1 MARSTKPGNTARPV
15 RRRSGDTVQP
25 ARSKTEEDATTT
37 ESRPIEIPRSIAVR
51 QLAELLQ
58 VDAIQLIKQLMRI
71 GILANIN
78 QVISYEVAANI
89 ATSYEYEARL
99 KPEARRTVSTGTK
112 VKKRQQAE
120 STGNL
125 QPRPPIVTVMGHVD
139 HGKTRLLD
147 AIRKTNV
154 MDTEAGNITQHIGAY
169 QVKVNEQKVTFLD
182 TPGHE
187 AFTAMR
193 AHGAD
198 ITDITVLVVAADDG
212 VMPQT
217 LEAINHARAAGVPIM
232 VAINK
237 IDKDNAN
244 PDRVKQQLAD
254 AGLVIEEWGG
264 DTICVQISAKENIGI
279 TELLENLLIMAEMEE
294 LKADPSQPASGVVI
308 EAEMDKLMGP
318 LATVLIQTGTLKI
331 GDTIVVGTTW
341 GRVRAMLN
349 YTGKRVKK
357 AEPATPVAV
366 LGLNSVPQVGD
377 MLVVVTDERH
387 AQALVARNQKEAQLE
402 SSQATRAVSLS
413 NLYDQISTGRLKE
426 LNVIIKTDVQGSIE
440 PIRSSLEQ
448 VGTEEVKVRIIHSG
462 TGGITESDV
471 MLAIA
476 SKGLIIGFGVNSE
489 EGARRLASV
498 RRIDIRYYN
507 IIYNLVDDVQK
518 ALKGMLEP
526 TYVEVVEGLAEV
538 RAVFPAGKG
547 IKAAGAYVTQGKIS
561 RNSSVRVRRAGE
573 ALVESTVSSL
583 RRFKDDVREVAAGYE
598 CGIGVKG
605 FGDFQVGDVLEFYK
619 MEKSE

>member
-1 MARSTKPGNTARPV
+1 VARSTRPGNTARRPA
-15 RRRSGDTVQP
+15 RRKSGDAVQP
-25 ARSKTEEDATTT
+25 ARRKTEEDSTT

-89 ATSYEYEARL
+89 ATSYEYEAHL
-99 KPEARRTVSTGTK
+99 KPKARQTVSTGTK
-112 VKKRQQAE
+112 VEKRQQAE

-169 QVKVNEQKVTFLD
+169 QVMVNEQKVTFLD

-264 DTICVQISAKENIGI
+264 DTICVQISAKEKTGI
-279 TELLENLLIMAEMEE
+279 SELLENLLLMAEIEE
-294 LKADPSQPASGVVI
+294 LKADTAQPAAGVVI
-308 EAEMDKLMGP
+308 EAEMDKLRGP

-331 GDTIVVGTTW
+331 GDNIVVGITW
-341 GRVRAMLN
+341 GKVRAMLN
-349 YTGKRVKK
+349 DTGKRVKK

-377 MLVVVTDERH
+377 MLVVLPDERR
-387 AQALVARNQKEAQLE
+387 AQALVAKNRKETQRE

-413 NLYDQISTGRLKE
+413 NLYDQISAGKVKE

-448 VGTEEVKVRIIHSG
+448 VDTEAVKVRIIHSG
-462 TGGITESDV
+462 TGSVTESDV

-476 SKGLIIGFGVNSE
+476 SQGLIIGFGVGSE
-489 EGARRLASV
+489 EGARRLANMKG
-498 RRIDIRYYN
+498 IDIRYYDV
-507 IIYNLVDDVQK
+507 IYKLVDDVQK

-526 TYVEVVEGLAEV
+526 TYIEVIGGLAEV

-547 IKAAGAYVTQGKIS
+547 AKVAGTYVNQGKIN
-561 RNSSVRVRRAGE
+561 RNSLVRVRRAGE
-573 ALVESTVSSL
+573 VLVESTVSSL
-583 RRFKDDVREVAAGYE
+583 KRFKDDVREVAAGYE
-598 CGIGVKG
+598 CGIGVKD
-605 FGDFQVGDVLEFYK
+605 FGDFQVGDILEFYK